1 MGKTKFLAIFSLIAF
16 AVTLVGCDSI
26 QKVVVPA
33 QPQPQSVKI
42 GFIGSGSRVTF
53 PNGAAIAVA
62 EINEMGGLLGMPVE
76 LVIQVGIEDAAVAAA
91 TAEKMIRDDGVIAIL
106 GPNRSTHAVE
116 VGPVAQRYRV
126 PMITTTA
133 TNPSVTNAGDFVFM
147 ASATD
152 LFQGEVMA
160 QFATKELGAAK
171 AAVIAQQGDVY
182 SEGLAEIFA
191 DAVVKAGGEI
201 VAKEFYGAD
210 ATDFTEQLTRIAAAV
225 PDALFIAGF
234 AEGVVLVTKQA
245 RAMELQNAA
254 GKSTIFLGADAW
266 DNELLLENEEAQI
279 EGSFFSAHF
288 SPNAAQPATQTF
300 VKKYEAL
307 HGTTPVGGIAVSYDC
322 VKLLAAAVERAGSF
336 DAVAIRDEIAA
347 TKDYIGVTNIAGYNE
362 ARHPT
367 KSVVIMTVKD
377 GMKVFY
383 KQLDP

>member
-1 MGKTKFLAIFSLIAF
+1 MGKTKFFAIFSLITF

-26 QKVVVPA
+26 QEVMGPA
-33 QPQPQSVKI
+33 QPQSVKI

-62 EINEMGGLLGMPVE
+62 EINKMGGLLGMPVE

-91 TAEKMIRDDGVIAIL
+91 TAERMIRDDGVIAIL

-116 VGPVAQRYRV
+116 VGPVAQRYGV

-160 QFATKELGAAK
+160 QFATKELGATK

-191 DAVVKAGGEI
+191 DAVVVKAGGEI
-201 VAKEFYGAD
+201 VAKEFYVAG

-245 RAMELQNAA
+245 RAMELQNAE
-254 GKSTIFLGADAW
+254 GKPTIFLGADAW

-288 SPNAAQPATQTF
+288 SPNADQQATQTF

-307 HGTTPVGGIAVSYDC
+307 HGITPVGGIAVSYDC

-347 TKDYIGVTNIAGYNE
+347 TKDYVGVTNIAGYNE

-367 KSVVIMTVKD
+367 KSVVIMIIKD